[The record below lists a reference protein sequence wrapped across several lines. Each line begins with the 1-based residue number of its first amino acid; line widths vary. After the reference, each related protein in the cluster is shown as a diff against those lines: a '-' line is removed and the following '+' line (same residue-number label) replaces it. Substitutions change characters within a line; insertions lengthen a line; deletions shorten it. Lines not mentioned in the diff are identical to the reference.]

1 MPSNNWKWRIERGGN
16 QCWWECATLRVCFL
30 VVSCAKCFTNMY
42 WDIFPHWVLKRQTK
56 TIMISILHRGTKGLA
71 ERLGELP
78 RSMKKVWN
86 MDRISSPM
94 PQPWY
99 FFLSSNALF
108 IIIRLRSLSPASK
121 PQERFHCECLLF
133 QWKNCLISGFEIES
147 KCCLMDFVLGGF
159 SHFPHAVCL
168 WLLLWDA
175 CRVLFGIK
183 KKGKKKYQRG
193 LNLMIS
199 KTQRDIWLFLNVF
212 NGKETTSYM
221 KSQILETLG
230 QNSESCNLFWRGLEL
245 RDVYKGRSCRP
256 ARSSALSQRSWC
268 LQLNYY

>member
-1 MPSNNWKWRIERGGN
+1 MVGEMQLASPELTPFLGVSLHNFCGWASGTCRALSVVPSVWRISRKFPVHGHHWCEFSCSHQPSQKSGSYLATGKMPSNNWKWGIERGGN
-16 QCWWECATLRVCFL
+16 QCWWECAILRVCFL
-30 VVSCAKCFTNMY
+30 VVSCAKCFTNTY
-42 WDIFPHWVLKRQTK
+42 WDIFPHWVLKRQKK

-133 QWKNCLISGFEIES
+133 QWKNHLISGFEIES

-159 SHFPHAVCL
+159 SHFPHAVWL

-183 KKGKKKYQRG
+183 KKKEE
-193 LNLMIS
+193 
-199 KTQRDIWLFLNVF
+199 KT
-212 NGKETTSYM
+212 
-221 KSQILETLG
+221 
-230 QNSESCNLFWRGLEL
+230 SEGAKP
-245 RDVYKGRSCRP
+245 DDK
-256 ARSSALSQRSWC
+256 
-268 LQLNYY
+268 